1 MTAAA
6 AASGTQEFEVNDSG
20 TTKKVTGAQLQTLA
34 VAGAYADVTTLGTVE
49 ASKFVTAD
57 ANGDVTFPDDEK
69 IKLGTSGDLQLYHDG
84 SNSYIKDAGTGGLV
98 IQGESTI
105 YFQVNGGSEDYMR
118 MNQNGAVDIYY
129 DGAVKL
135 STTTEGA
142 DVTGELIADSY
153 NETYVALSGTT
164 PTVNCESGNVF
175 ALSTTG
181 NTTFT
186 FSNPP
191 ASGTAYGFV
200 LKLTAGGTHTIT
212 YPASVDWAGGTAPD
226 APASGETD
234 VLVFMTHDGGTT
246 WYGAISIDAAA

>member
-1 MTAAA
+1 MANIKISDMTAAA
-6 AASGTQEFEVNDSG
+6 SASGTQELEVNDSG
-20 TTKKVTGAQLQTLA
+20 STKKVTGTQLATFIRGEVTLGDLSVTA
-34 VAGAYADVTTLGTVE
+34 SAADLNTTDVTTLGTSE
-49 ASKFVTAD
+49 ASKVVTAD
-57 ANGDVTFPDDEK
+57 ANGDVS
-69 IKLGTSGDLQLYHDG
+69 L
-84 SNSYIKDAGTGGLV
+84 
-98 IQGESTI
+98 
-105 YFQVNGGSEDYMR
+105 SE
-118 MNQNGAVDIYY
+118 
-129 DGAVKL
+129 
-135 STTTEGA
+135 
-142 DVTGELIADSY
+142 ELKAKSY

-212 YPASVDWAGGTAPD
+212 YPASVDWAGATAPD

-234 VLVFMTHDGGTT
+234 LIVFTTVDGGTT
-246 WYGAISIDAAA
+246 WYGAIAIDAAG